1 MKRVISLA
9 VDEGRFLEVH
19 EQYAKNMVIGFA
31 RIGGRSVG
39 VVANQP
45 SVFAGSLDINASDK
59 AARFIR
65 FLDAFNIPIITFVD
79 TPGFLPGVS
88 QEHGG
93 IIRHGAKLLYSYSEA
108 SVPKITLILRKAY
121 GGAYIAMGSQHLGA
135 DIVYAWPGAEIAVMG
150 PEGAANIIF
159 KREINAS
166 EQPEKTRQE
175 KIAEY
180 KEKFANPFVA
190 AGRGYIESVIDPA
203 VTGIE
208 IIKALE
214 TLDTKV
220 EGRPSK
226 KHGNIPL

>member
-1 MKRVISLA
+1 
-9 VDEGRFLEVH
+9 
-19 EQYAKNMVIGFA
+19 
-31 RIGGRSVG
+31 
-39 VVANQP
+39 
-45 SVFAGSLDINASDK
+45 
-59 AARFIR
+59 
-65 FLDAFNIPIITFVD
+65 
-79 TPGFLPGVS
+79 
-88 QEHGG
+88 
-93 IIRHGAKLLYSYSEA
+93 
-108 SVPKITLILRKAY
+108 
-121 GGAYIAMGSQHLGA
+121 
-135 DIVYAWPGAEIAVMG
+135 MG

-203 VTGIE
+203 VTRIE